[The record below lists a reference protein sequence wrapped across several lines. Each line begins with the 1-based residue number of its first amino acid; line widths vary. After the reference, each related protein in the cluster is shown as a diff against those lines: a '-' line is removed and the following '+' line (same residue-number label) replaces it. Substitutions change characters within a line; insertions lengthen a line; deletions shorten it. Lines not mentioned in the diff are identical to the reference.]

1 MSPPVRVH
9 DSRRDG
15 RCSRE
20 KPARLDVPRAVLG
33 GSRRSRFSAES
44 AIDVRFHGDSESWRP
59 LPEMIYRHWGTPPA
73 WRPRLGSWRWRRVAA
88 PAATCRPVRC
98 GEPRSARRDIRQ
110 RTENRGRGPRRYPAR
125 GGIMPWFQE
134 VRERRRAA
142 CDDPPSLGYRAGL
155 APEIPVVVPASC
167 GSACSRLSTVRCGEP
182 RATGRAMGGQEIAA
196 AVPRKG

>member
-110 RTENRGRGPRRYPAR
+110 RTENRGRGPDGTPQGVESCLGFRKLENVGALPVMIHRHWGTAPAWR
-125 GGIMPWFQE
+125 PRFQSWCRHR
-134 VRERRRAA
+134 VAA
-142 CDDPPSLGYRAGL
+142 H
-155 APEIPVVVPASC
+155 
-167 GSACSRLSTVRCGEP
+167 
-182 RATGRAMGGQEIAA
+182 A
-196 AVPRKG
+196 AVCRRCAAVNHAPPVALSAARK